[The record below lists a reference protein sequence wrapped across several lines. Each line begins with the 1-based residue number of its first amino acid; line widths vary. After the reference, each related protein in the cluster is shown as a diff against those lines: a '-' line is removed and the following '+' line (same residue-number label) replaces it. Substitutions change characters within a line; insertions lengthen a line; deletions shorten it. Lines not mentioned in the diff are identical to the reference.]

1 MDNIIDIKNYNLT
14 YDGNELYK
22 DFSFKLEKGQIAGI
36 FGPTGCGKTT
46 LLNKIVEDYSKEYKI
61 SYVFQD
67 DKLIKDIS
75 PLLNIALPLHNVYEK
90 DKALKIAEEYIKIF
104 DLENRKTTKTR
115 VLSGGEKQRVN
126 LARAFSYPCDI
137 LLMDEPYSSQD
148 ETHKDFLIDY
158 TKKTLKEK
166 NITAVIVSHNKEE
179 LKSLSDFII
188 EIGQ

>member
-1 MDNIIDIKNYNLT
+1 MANIINIENYNLS

-22 DFSFKLEKGQIAGI
+22 DFSFKLEKGKIAGV
-36 FGPTGCGKTT
+36 FGPTGCGKTS
-46 LLNKIVEDYSKEYKI
+46 LLNKIVEDYINQYKI

-67 DKLIKDIS
+67 NKLIKDIS
-75 PLLNIALPLHNVYEK
+75 PLLNISLPLENIYEK
-90 DKALKIAEEYIKIF
+90 DEALKIAEKFIKTF
-104 DLENRKTTKTR
+104 DLDNRKSSKTR

-148 ETHKDFLIDY
+148 EKHKSFLIDY
-158 TKKTLKEK
+158 TKKIIKER
-166 NITAVIVSHNKEE
+166 NISAVIVSHNKEE
-179 LKSLSDFII
+179 LNSICDFII